1 MKKKKFLLVI
11 AMAISALT
19 VSAQTERGFRM
30 GVRIT
35 TGMSNVIADGNKF
48 DIGYGFG
55 WVAEFNVT
63 PHLYLQ
69 SGLGAENI
77 AHKAKDV
84 DKLLNTCFLQIPLH
98 VGARWDTGNKSSIFV
113 QGGPTFGYGIF
124 GSKIKFADGGEAD
137 YFDSAKRFDLGV
149 GGRIG
154 FEYSSFQL
162 SAGANYGVLDALKHS
177 GGHNFIANAGLS
189 YMF

>member
-1 MKKKKFLLVI
+1 MEKKKFFLVI
-11 AMAISALT
+11 AMAISALM

-48 DIGYGFG
+48 DIGYGLG
-55 WVAEFNVT
+55 WVAEYNIT

-69 SGLGAENI
+69 SGVGAENI
-77 AHKAKDV
+77 AHKVEDV
-84 DKLLNTCFLQIPLH
+84 DQLLNTFFLQIPLH
-98 VGARWDTGNKSSIFV
+98 IGARLATGSKSSIFI

-124 GSKIKFADGGEAD
+124 GSKIKFADGREAD

-154 FEYSSFQL
+154 FEYRSFQL

-177 GGHNFIANAGLS
+177 GGHNFIANVGLS